1 MFSLKKINW
10 KICLLIECVKLVN
23 SFWLDLNPEH
33 RVTLTDHRKKGKMS
47 SSYDFITKISSWE
60 NPTKKDDLL
69 HKETGGP
76 GYKTVTS

>member
-1 MFSLKKINW
+1 M
-10 KICLLIECVKLVN
+10 
-23 SFWLDLNPEH
+23 NPEFW
-33 RVTLTDHRKKGKMS
+33 VTLTDHRKTGKMS
-47 SSYDFITKISSWE
+47 SSYDFITKTNSWE